1 MSTGADRRAQW
12 RDLVARRL
20 PEAARPGWPV
30 RLDHCFARILL
41 DNACGG
47 PWRDSV
53 AAPAHANMPADGLE
67 HAIALGEA
75 VLAGTA
81 DLALLNRRSLAW
93 RGKIRRGKIR
103 RGKIRRG
110 KLRRSEIATAPMP
123 DGLQDGDLLLRRWR
137 PADTTPFAAL
147 NADPAV
153 MEFFPRPR
161 TEAESAAEASSYD
174 RRFVADGFG
183 PWALERDGR
192 FVGFVG
198 AFRIMRAMPFP
209 GGERVGATIEIG
221 WRLARDAWGHGL
233 ATRAARLTLADLAG
247 RCGIRS
253 VVAYT
258 ASGNRRSLAVME
270 RLGMVWAET
279 FAHPA
284 VPEGPLRS
292 HILYRLEQAGVS
304 A

>member
-1 MSTGADRRAQW
+1 MSAAADRRAHW

-30 RLDHCFARILL
+30 HLDHCFARILL

-53 AAPAHANMPADGLE
+53 KPPAHANMPADGLE
-67 HAIALGEA
+67 AAIALGEA
-75 VLAGTA
+75 VLDGGA

-93 RGKIRRGKIR
+93 RGKI
-103 RGKIRRG
+103 
-110 KLRRSEIATAPMP
+110 ATASVR
-123 DGLQDGDLLLRRWR
+123 DGLRDGDLLLRRWR
-137 PADTTPFAAL
+137 QADTAPFAAL

-153 MEFFPRPR
+153 MEFFPRLR
-161 TEAESAAEASSYD
+161 TAPESAAEAGSYD

-183 PWALERDGR
+183 PWALEWDGR

-198 AFRIMRAMPFP
+198 AFRIMRSMPFP
-209 GGERVGATIEIG
+209 GGERIGATIELG

-247 RCGIRS
+247 RCGIRT
-253 VVAYT
+253 VVAYA
-258 ASGNRRSLAVME
+258 ASGNRRSQAVME
-270 RLGMVWAET
+270 RLGMVRAET

-292 HILYRLEQAGVS
+292 HVLYRLDQAGVS

>member
-1 MSTGADRRAQW
+1 MSAAADRRAHW

-30 RLDHCFARILL
+30 HLDHCFARILL

-53 AAPAHANMPADGLE
+53 AAPAHANMPADGR
-67 HAIALGEA
+67 
-75 VLAGTA
+75 A

-93 RGKIRRGKIR
+93 RGKIWRGK
-103 RGKIRRG
+103 
-110 KLRRSEIATAPMP
+110 IATAPVP
-123 DGLQDGDLLLRRWR
+123 DHFDDGDLLLRRWR
-137 PADTTPFAAL
+137 PADTAPFAAL
-147 NADPAV
+147 NADPVV
-153 MEFFPRPR
+153 MEFFARLR
-161 TEAESAAEASSYD
+161 TEPQSAAEAGSYD

-183 PWALERDGR
+183 PWALEWDGR

-198 AFRIMRAMPFP
+198 AFRIMRSMPFP
-209 GGERVGATIEIG
+209 GGERIGATIELG

-247 RCGIRS
+247 RCGIRT
-253 VVAYT
+253 VVAYA
-258 ASGNRRSLAVME
+258 ASGNRRSQAVME
-270 RLGMVWAET
+270 RLGMVRAET
-279 FAHPA
+279 FAHPG

-292 HILYRLEQAGVS
+292 HVLYRLDQAGVS